1 MYNREYPRRAAAQ
14 GLQSLGIGLEKDQA
28 SGFYR
33 PAKRVRAGK
42 RCKKG
47 SEPLQG
53 VQLELFADPPD
64 PKFYRPAVI
73 LEPGYPLKDIFP
85 EAYES

>member
-1 MYNREYPRRAAAQ
+1 MYNREYQRRAAAQ

-33 PAKRVRAGK
+33 PTKRVRAGK

-73 LEPGYPLKDIFP
+73 RDQARPLEDLFP
-85 EAYES
+85 EAYEN